1 MLHGGDPPPPAVQQR
16 KRGWSKQGCA
26 VNIKHTDFRY
36 SVPKKKDETSK
47 NVYIGSIHSE
57 RLKDD
62 SLGMLSKTRL
72 FRLFFNAATRT
83 FRLLYGSHSHLV
95 LSLTD
100 SALSW
105 SWNGI

>member
-1 MLHGGDPPPPAVQQR
+1 MLHGGDPPPPAVQQW
-16 KRGWSKQGCA
+16 KRGWSKRGRA

-62 SLGMLSKTRL
+62 SLGMLSKTHVCFDSFL
-72 FRLFFNAATRT
+72 M
-83 FRLLYGSHSHLV
+83 RLLEHFDSSMARIRTSHCL
-95 LSLTD
+95 
-100 SALSW
+100 
-105 SWNGI
+105 